1 MRKFVLV
8 DHSLRRLGGHHY
20 PYACCVLEAAERAGF
35 QPVLAT
41 HRGFRDRDAV
51 PPGWRLHPLFRRESY
66 SRYTL
71 DIQALGGDA
80 TGRVG
85 VGQAGDGPRGERQDG
100 DGRAD
105 AGWWAR
111 CREAIAQRARA
122 RHAAAFAEDC
132 ARLFG
137 VEPVGDGDIVLF
149 ATTSELDL
157 AGLASW
163 LATRAPPT
171 GSGGGP
177 DWHAQFHFGLYGG
190 RDPGYARQRPG
201 AARLQAVFARAL
213 AQAMGHRLHVHCT
226 TPQLAAQYDT
236 LGVARFGVL
245 PYPVHEHFVPRELP
259 APPAPVRIACL
270 GHSRREK
277 GYGQLPELLRSLWPA
292 WLAAGR
298 ARLVLQTHRGKQR
311 RGFDALLAQL
321 GRGTPA
327 APGAL
332 PIEYAGF
339 PLPLAEYVQLLR
351 HSDLGLLLYDAT
363 RYYARCSGVLL
374 EMLCAGVPVL
384 VPAGSWLAEQVE
396 PINQQWLDRCAAS
409 LGNVQPVGAGR
420 TLDVPPGTRS
430 LLLAFAWETPATP
443 GRYLR
448 VRAACAGRSIAT
460 HVVGAR
466 AGGEPVRVVIALP
479 GDTTQ
484 LDLELD
490 AAWEPGAAPPARL
503 QGWQASASRLAAG
516 RIGLTLAGEG
526 GLAPAVDEL
535 LAQHAHY
542 QAGAREHAAEFRHQ
556 HSGARVIETLLAA
569 NMPASEPPA
578 RHDPALP

>member
-20 PYACCVLEAAERAGF
+20 PYACCVLEAAGRAGF

-41 HRGFRDRDAV
+41 HRDFRDHDAV
-51 PPGWRLHPLFRRESY
+51 PAGWRLHPLFRRESY

-80 TGRVG
+80 TGRANG
-85 VGQAGDGPRGERQDG
+85 GQASDGPAG
-100 DGRAD
+100 

-111 CREAIAQRARA
+111 WREAMAQRARA
-122 RHAAAFAEDC
+122 RHAAAFATDC

-137 VEPVGDGDIVLF
+137 LEPVGDGDVVLF

-157 AGLASW
+157 AGLADW
-163 LATRAPPT
+163 LATRAPPAGT
-171 GSGGGP
+171 GNGP

-190 RDPGYARQRPG
+190 RDPGYPRQRPG
-201 AARLQAVFARAL
+201 AARLKAVFAHAL
-213 AQAMGHRLHVHCT
+213 AQAKGHRLQFHCT
-226 TPQLAAQYDT
+226 TPQLAEQYDT

-245 PYPVHEHFVPRELP
+245 PYPVHERFAPRELP
-259 APPAPVRIACL
+259 APPVPVRIACL

-277 GYGQLPELLRSLWPA
+277 GYGQLPELLRALWPA
-292 WLAAGR
+292 WLAPGR

-321 GRGTPA
+321 GRSTPA
-327 APGAL
+327 APGTL

-351 HSDLGLLLYDAT
+351 GSDLGLLLYDAT

-384 VPAGSWLAEQVE
+384 VPAGSWLSEQVE
-396 PINQQWLDRCAAS
+396 PINQQWLDHCAAS
-409 LGNVQPVGAGR
+409 LGTVQAADAGR

-430 LLLAFAWETPATP
+430 LLLSFAWESPAAP

-448 VRAACAGRSIAT
+448 VQAACAGRSIAT

-466 AGGEPVRVVIALP
+466 AGGQPVRIAIALP

-484 LDLELD
+484 LDLQLD
-490 AAWEPGAAPPARL
+490 AAWEPGAVPPARL
-503 QGWQASASRLAAG
+503 QGWQASTSRLAAG

-526 GLAPAVDEL
+526 GLLQAVDEL

-542 QAGAREHAAEFRHQ
+542 QAGAREHAAAFRGQ
-556 HSGARVIETLLAA
+556 HSGACVIDRLLAA
-569 NMPASEPPA
+569 NMRASEPSP